1 MKDYGVYKLNGKEKR
16 RFYLL
21 LLAISL
27 FAGLLY
33 FGNILF
39 GLPFMLLSR
48 RLMKMYET
56 YRAEKQQKELRSQ
69 FKDVL
74 YSLSASFAA
83 GRQMSVALSEAA
95 ENIALLYPAGSDMEN
110 ELRYMVRGIFESRL
124 SEEGL
129 LSDFAARSHVEDI
142 ENFAEVYLTCRST
155 GADVE
160 RVVSRAAENL
170 MEKMEIEKTIEV
182 LSSQKKLEGKIIS
195 LMPAAVLIFLNL
207 LSPDYIS
214 MLYESL
220 PGRMIMALSL
230 GINAV
235 SYYMIMRMTNVE
247 V

>member
-1 MKDYGVYKLNGKEKR
+1 MKDYGVYKLNKKEER
-16 RFYLL
+16 SFYILL
-21 LLAISL
+21 LLISL
-27 FAGLLY
+27 STGFLY

-39 GLPFMLLSR
+39 GLPLMLLAPKFK
-48 RLMKMYET
+48 KMYEK

-83 GRQMSVALSEAA
+83 GRQMSTALSEAA
-95 ENIALLYPAGSDMEN
+95 ENIALLYPSGSDMEN

-129 LSDFAARSHVEDI
+129 LSDFAARSRVEDI
-142 ENFAEVYLTCRST
+142 ENFSEVYLTCRST

-195 LMPAAVLIFLNL
+195 LMPAAVLLFLNL

-214 MLYESL
+214 MLYESIL
-220 PGRMIMALSL
+220 GRIIMAVSL

-235 SYYMIMRMTNVE
+235 SYYMIMRMTNVK